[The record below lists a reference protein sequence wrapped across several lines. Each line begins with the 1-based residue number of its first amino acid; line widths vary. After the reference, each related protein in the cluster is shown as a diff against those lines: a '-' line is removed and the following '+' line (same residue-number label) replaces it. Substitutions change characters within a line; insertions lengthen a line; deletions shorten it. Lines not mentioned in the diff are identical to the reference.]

1 MLGPL
6 PILLIPA
13 LAAVVLAVVP
23 RFGLAARVNMIAS
36 GATLV
41 ASLPVVL
48 IERAPVPD
56 SWFVLDAL
64 NKPFVVLTAF
74 IGFTAAWVSAG
85 YLDREITRRDLR
97 PEQVRLYHPLFQ
109 VFTLAMMGALVADN
123 LGVMWVAVE
132 GATLATVLLVGL
144 YRTPEGMEAAWKY
157 FILCGVGI
165 ALALFGTILLYTAA
179 QPAVGSGA
187 PAMSWT
193 RLIDAAR
200 GIDPGALDLAFVFL
214 LIGYGTKAGLAP
226 MQAWLPDAYAEAP
239 TPIAAM
245 LSGALLNVS
254 LYALL
259 RFKALMTAGGASTAG
274 PLMMGIGLISL
285 MVGALM
291 LYRRR
296 DIKRFFAYSSVEHVG
311 VMTFAFGIGGPAA
324 NFAGLLH
331 MLTHGLIKS
340 GVFLAVGDAMQAT
353 GTRKIAEIRG
363 LIVSHPAIGWDLLLA
378 VIALAGLPPFGLFN
392 AEFLLAVAAFPDHPV
407 PMAIV
412 SLGTLIALG
421 ALVMR
426 IQGVC
431 LGRPSA
437 EPGPVRGSRVP
448 VRLHLVLALIM
459 GLYLPEPL
467 TECLRAA
474 ARMLG

>member
-1 MLGPL
+1 
-6 PILLIPA
+6 
-13 LAAVVLAVVP
+13 
-23 RFGLAARVNMIAS
+23 
-36 GATLV
+36 
-41 ASLPVVL
+41 
-48 IERAPVPD
+48 
-56 SWFVLDAL
+56 
-64 NKPFVVLTAF
+64 
-74 IGFTAAWVSAG
+74 
-85 YLDREITRRDLR
+85 
-97 PEQVRLYHPLFQ
+97 
-109 VFTLAMMGALVADN
+109 
-123 LGVMWVAVE
+123 
-132 GATLATVLLVGL
+132 VLLVGL

-193 RLIDAAR
+193 RLIAAA
-200 GIDPGALDLAFVFL
+200 GALNPGALDLAFVFL

-259 RFKALMTAGGASTAG
+259 RFKALTTAGGVSTAG
-274 PLMMGIGLISL
+274 PLMMGLGLLSL

-311 VMTFAFGIGGPAA
+311 VMAFAFGVGGPAA

-331 MLTHGLIKS
+331 MVTHGLIKS

-353 GTRKIAEIRG
+353 GTRKIDEMRG

-378 VIALAGLPPFGLFN
+378 VIALAGLPPFALFN
-392 AEFLLAVAAFPDHPV
+392 AEFLLAVAAFPKHPLL
-407 PMAIV
+407 MGLV
-412 SLGTLIALG
+412 SLGALIALG

-426 IQGVC
+426 IQQIC
-431 LGRPSA
+431 LGPPSA
-437 EPGPVRGSRVP
+437 KAGPVLGSRVP
-448 VRLHLVLALIM
+448 VRLHLFLALVA
-459 GLYLPEPL
+459 GFHLPPPL
-467 TECLRAA
+467 TEWLQAA